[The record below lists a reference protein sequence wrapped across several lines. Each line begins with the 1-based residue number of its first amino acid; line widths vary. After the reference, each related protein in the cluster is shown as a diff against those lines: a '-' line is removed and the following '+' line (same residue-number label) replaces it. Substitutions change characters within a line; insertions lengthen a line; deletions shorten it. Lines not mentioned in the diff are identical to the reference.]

1 MGRLS
6 RMGDR
11 AEQCSRKV
19 KEQELSSLAS
29 SACAHLFSLS
39 NHFLGT
45 LYSFESQSLL
55 LKTLSCLASRARAHL
70 FAGNGKT
77 GVLDAMASPLL
88 VRMEPLNI
96 LSFQNFTHPRNL
108 SCPN

>member
-29 SACAHLFSLS
+29 RARAHLFSLN

-55 LKTLSCLASRARAHL
+55 KTLSCLLSRARAHL

-88 VRMEPLNI
+88 VGRG
-96 LSFQNFTHPRNL
+96 H
-108 SCPN
+108 

>member
-1 MGRLS
+1 
-6 RMGDR
+6 MGDQ

-29 SACAHLFSLS
+29 SARAHLFSLN

-55 LKTLSCLASRARAHL
+55 KTLPCLASRAHAVVHISL
-70 FAGNGKT
+70 LATEKQVF
-77 GVLDAMASPLL
+77 DAMASPLL
-88 VRMEPLNI
+88 VRMEPLI
-96 LSFQNFTHPRNL
+96 K
-108 SCPN
+108 